1 MHKHKK
7 FKDFKI
13 QTKQI
18 VGFGIILLIFASVN
32 IYSIIAMRDLRTEL
46 EIASSNSLPRAIS
59 ISDINDASANLRIA
73 QLQLIFAE
81 KEDEKDVHNKKI
93 AELIDDI
100 NENMKADTTGD
111 DDLTCYNE
119 DAQALENYF
128 SSNLSP
134 I

>member
-32 IYSIIAMRDLRTEL
+32 IYSIIAMKDLRSEL
-46 EIASSNSLPRAIS
+46 EIASSNSLPRAFS

-73 QLQLIFAE
+73 QLQLIFE
-81 KEDEKDVHNKKI
+81 
-93 AELIDDI
+93 
-100 NENMKADTTGD
+100 EN
-111 DDLTCYNE
+111 
-119 DAQALENYF
+119 
-128 SSNLSP
+128 
-134 I
+134 